1 MFNILKNKLKKV
13 VESVTKRLESKEAGA
28 QKEVPLPELP
38 KTVEELEMIEKP
50 EIVEEPEMIE
60 EKIEEPERIEEPE
73 TVGKLE
79 KVEVP
84 EMVEEKP
91 KESLFKKVFKR
102 VVKKVTVRELDE
114 RDIGPILNEL
124 ETDLIESDVAVAVA
138 EKIKLDLRDS
148 LVGAEIKRG
157 EEESFVVDSLKR
169 SLTEI
174 LSVPEVDLKRLASE
188 KKPAM
193 LLFLGFNGS
202 GKTTSLAKCAKWLMD
217 NGYSCVFAAADTF
230 RAASIEQLEEHA
242 NNLGVKV
249 IKHKYG
255 ADPAA
260 VVYDAMGYAKAK
272 GVDFVLADTA
282 GRINIDKDLIEEL
295 KKMCRVNKPDLK
307 ILVLDSMTGNDILL
321 QSQFFNDAVGIDAI
335 IFTKMDVNPKGGNLL
350 TAAHTI
356 KKPILF
362 IGSGQDYDNLE
373 KYNPERIVNLMLE

>member
-1 MFNILKNKLKKV
+1 
-13 VESVTKRLESKEAGA
+13 
-28 QKEVPLPELP
+28 
-38 KTVEELEMIEKP
+38 
-50 EIVEEPEMIE
+50 
-60 EKIEEPERIEEPE
+60 
-73 TVGKLE
+73 
-79 KVEVP
+79 
-84 EMVEEKP
+84 
-91 KESLFKKVFKR
+91 
-102 VVKKVTVRELDE
+102 
-114 RDIGPILNEL
+114 
-124 ETDLIESDVAVAVA
+124 
-138 EKIKLDLRDS
+138 
-148 LVGAEIKRG
+148 
-157 EEESFVVDSLKR
+157 
-169 SLTEI
+169 
-174 LSVPEVDLKRLASE
+174 
-188 KKPAM
+188 
-193 LLFLGFNGS
+193 
-202 GKTTSLAKCAKWLMD
+202 
-217 NGYSCVFAAADTF
+217 VFAAADTF

-242 NNLGVKV
+242 SNLGVKV

-260 VVYDAMGYAKAK
+260 VVYDAMEYAKAK

-282 GRINIDKDLIEEL
+282 GRIHIDKDLIEEL